1 MNESIAVKS
10 TEFYIITNLD
20 ILNFVNANIAVKNFI
35 LSLIEEADSAPDIVL
50 LCFEKL
56 LNERKSSGP
65 KTFKK
70 ADGNVSLFVYSK
82 KSKL

>member
-1 MNESIAVKS
+1 MNESIAAKS

-20 ILNFVNANIAVKNFI
+20 ILKFANANIVVKNFI
-35 LSLIEEADSAPDIVL
+35 LSLIEEADSALDIVL

-56 LNERKSSGP
+56 LSERKSSEI

-70 ADGNVSLFVYSK
+70 ADGNVSLF
-82 KSKL
+82 LFIA